1 MDGINSSPSLLYPD
15 ASRSDRNVKRAKD
28 AARDLGL
35 DGYFDMKSSDLS
47 EFFTS
52 DAETLAYRAEVF
64 ADIEK
69 VPESLEALR
78 RAVPIMTD
86 ITDLRRLGAD
96 AGTAE
101 EYLYSVTE
109 VELYVSLLDMLS
121 SRLLP
126 LEEKLSSR
134 GMKEICRRVRE
145 LSSGDGYRDITDRL
159 SEITS
164 RVREIKS
171 VTLGV
176 NLDGRLLP
184 ESAGLVSVNG
194 EKFSSGQK
202 IEKILKLDF
211 KESDHA
217 FIAPVTKSAKLFSD
231 ADAEAFNKSVLSALG
246 AVYKSSFKTWRR
258 AVASYILE
266 NTDFLLSALPEIEFL
281 TKAEEYLGR
290 LKERGVSLSFPKIL
304 QDGRVLIAKG
314 LANPV
319 IALATDGEIVPNDV
333 TFDEN
338 AGAYILTGPNRG
350 GKSVFTSSVG
360 IACLM
365 AELGMPVAAE
375 SFEFSVCDGVF
386 CHFPSGDDTVERGRL
401 GEECERL
408 SEIVNEVTPQSVV
421 LLDESLSS
429 TGSLEASE
437 IAKDVLAGLA
447 SRGVRVIFS
456 THLHTL
462 AADTDAIN
470 ELSLSRGGVKVDNLV
485 AEIADGV
492 RSFRIVRRAPE
503 GKSYASDVAE
513 KYGLTFEKIA
523 KKAVSHE

>member
-1 MDGINSSPSLLYPD
+1 MDGKLNTQSLLYPD
-15 ASRSDRNVKRAKD
+15 SGRRGDVVKNAAE

-35 DGYFDMKSSDLS
+35 DRYFDMRSASLE
-47 EFFTS
+47 EFFTP
-52 DAETLAYRAEVF
+52 DCDILAYRAEVIS
-64 ADIEK
+64 DITAH
-69 VPESLEALR
+69 PEALDALR
-78 RAVPIMTD
+78 RAVPIMAD
-86 ITDLRRLGAD
+86 ITDLRRLGTDAD
-96 AGTAE
+96 SSD

-109 VELYVSLLDMLS
+109 VELYVTLIETLS

-126 LEEKLSSR
+126 LEHKLSSR
-134 GMKEICRRVRE
+134 GMKALCERVKE
-145 LSSGDGYRDITDRL
+145 LASGEGYRDITERL

-176 NLDGRLLP
+176 NLDSRLIP
-184 ESAGLVSVNG
+184 ESAGLLSVNG

-202 IEKILKLDF
+202 MEKILKLDF
-211 KESDHA
+211 KNDDHA
-217 FIAPVTKSAKLFSD
+217 YIAPVTKSAKLFSD
-231 ADAEAFNKSVLSALG
+231 ADTEAFNKSVLSALG

-258 AVASYILE
+258 AVATYILE

-281 TKAEEYLGR
+281 TKAAEYLGMLR
-290 LKERGVSLSFPKIL
+290 DRGVKLTFPKL
-304 QDGRVLIAKG
+304 RKEGRALTAKG
-314 LANPV
+314 LVNPV
-319 IALATDGEIVPNDV
+319 IALATEGEIVPNDV
-333 TFDEN
+333 TFDGD

-360 IACLM
+360 IACLT
-365 AELGMPVAAE
+365 AELGLPVAAE
-375 SFEFSVCDGVF
+375 EFEFSVCDGVF

-408 SEIVNEVTPQSVV
+408 SEIVEAATEKSVV

-429 TGSLEASE
+429 TGSVEASE
-437 IAKDVLAGLA
+437 IAKDLLAGLA
-447 SRGVRVIFS
+447 SRGCRVIFS

-462 AADTDAIN
+462 AANTDAIN
-470 ELSLSRGGVKVDNLV
+470 ELSASRGGVKIDNLV
-485 AEIADGV
+485 AEISGGE
-492 RSFRIVRRAPE
+492 RSFRIARRAPE

-523 KKAVSHE
+523 NKAVPHE